1 VDLEKEFTNDSWRC
15 SKNSNEV
22 RVRGTRLVL
31 SWRYASLSGGHAQR
45 EVVGARL
52 PQSCEVEE
60 VLGRAEAWGVYVNL
74 VSLIFV

>member
-1 VDLEKEFTNDSWRC
+1 
-15 SKNSNEV
+15 
-22 RVRGTRLVL
+22 VL